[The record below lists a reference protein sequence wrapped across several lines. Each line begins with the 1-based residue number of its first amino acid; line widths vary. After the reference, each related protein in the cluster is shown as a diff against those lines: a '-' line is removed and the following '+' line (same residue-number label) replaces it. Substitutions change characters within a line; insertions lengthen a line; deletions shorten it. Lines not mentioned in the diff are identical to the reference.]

1 MTPSAVISVLST
13 QIISTSWCFTTTRST
28 FKDHAKSPT
37 LHIPDLFEP
46 KTEVED
52 TPAQSVPTATA
63 APAPVVVTS
72 DPDESLPFFT
82 PEEQEAWNAEDH
94 QSFYPESVPC
104 EAKADPEEER
114 ESCLDPKCDRKF
126 LNYFSMMRHFA
137 FAHNPA
143 RTAKAMK
150 LKVLKK
156 SHVRMH

>member
-1 MTPSAVISVLST
+1 MTFVFLKQILST
-13 QIISTSWCFTTTRST
+13 TWCFTTTRST
-28 FKDHAKSPT
+28 FKEYLAKT
-37 LHIPDLFEP
+37 ILFQILDLFEP
-46 KTEVED
+46 KSEVED
-52 TPAQSVPTATA
+52 TPAQSVPTTVP
-63 APAPVVVTS
+63 APAPAVVTS

-94 QSFYPESVPC
+94 QSFYPDSVPC

-126 LNYFSMMRHFA
+126 LNYFSMMRHVA
-137 FAHNPA
+137 FAHYPA

-156 SHVRMH
+156 SLV

>member
-1 MTPSAVISVLST
+1 MKLSAVISVLST
-13 QIISTSWCFTTTRST
+13 QTISTSWCFTTTRST
-28 FKDHAKSPT
+28 FKDHATKKPT
-37 LHIPDLFEP
+37 LQIPDLFEP
-46 KTEVED
+46 KTEVEE
-52 TPAQSVPTATA
+52 TPAHSVPTATA
-63 APAPVVVTS
+63 PAPVVNS

-126 LNYFSMMRHFA
+126 LNYFSMMRHVA
-137 FAHNPA
+137 FAHYPA

-156 SHVRMH
+156 PLV